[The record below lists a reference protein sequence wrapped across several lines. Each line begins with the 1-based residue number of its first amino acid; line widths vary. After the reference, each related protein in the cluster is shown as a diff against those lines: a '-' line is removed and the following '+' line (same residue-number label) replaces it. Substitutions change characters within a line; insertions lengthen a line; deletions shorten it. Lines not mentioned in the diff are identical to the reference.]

1 MLEPKGMSTVRTMIA
16 ATGPILVLAL
26 AVCTSAHAQ
35 ADLRGVRDRNVIL
48 LQQDIARQNALA
60 AQREL
65 SAAQSR
71 YATQL
76 TLRGLD
82 QSATPPTEPTL
93 RPPLP
98 PTPPRGPGVEDMAA
112 DIERMDRLTD
122 QALAAGNARMR
133 AIKPAS

>member
-1 MLEPKGMSTVRTMIA
+1 MIA
-16 ATGPILVLAL
+16 AAGLMAL
-26 AVCTSAHAQ
+26 SLGASASAQ
-35 ADLRGVRDRNVIL
+35 VDLRSVRDRNVIL
-48 LQQDIARQNALA
+48 LQQDTDRQNALA

-71 YATQL
+71 YDTQL
-76 TLRGLD
+76 TLRALD
-82 QSATPPTEPTL
+82 QAATPPTQPTSRPTL
-93 RPPLP
+93 PPS
-98 PTPPRGPGVEDMAA
+98 PPRGPSAGDMAA

>member
-1 MLEPKGMSTVRTMIA
+1 MIA
-16 ATGPILVLAL
+16 AAGLMAL
-26 AVCTSAHAQ
+26 SLGASASAQ
-35 ADLRGVRDRNVIL
+35 VDLRSVRDRNVLL
-48 LQQDIARQNALA
+48 LQQDTDRQNALA

-71 YATQL
+71 YDTQL
-76 TLRGLD
+76 TLRALD
-82 QSATPPTEPTL
+82 QAATPPTQPTSRPTL
-93 RPPLP
+93 PPS
-98 PTPPRGPGVEDMAA
+98 PPRGPSAGDMAA